1 MPIRLP
7 PSMRPFTCGQR
18 LHGLAAI
25 ALALLALAPPAA
37 VAHPSLQT
45 REAKVGAPYRA
56 VISIPH
62 GCDGSATV
70 RVRVVIPEGVV
81 SVKPMLKPGWTV
93 TTVRGPYA
101 RGYPYYHGQTLTEGV
116 KEVIWSGRLPDD
128 YFDDFVF
135 SAFLT
140 GTLPAGQKL
149 YFPTYQEC
157 EKGEHRWTE
166 IPATGQDAHALA
178 MPAPGVMLLPAAHV
192 AAVSTYRLGDLVVE
206 APWARATPVGAK
218 VAGGYLKITNKGGAP
233 DRLVG
238 GSFPVAGAVEV
249 HAMGVVD
256 GVMTMRELA
265 NGLDILPGK
274 TVELKPGSFH
284 LMLTGLRVPLKEGGS
299 VKGRLVF
306 EKAGTL
312 EVELK
317 VGAMGAQSLGHAHH
331 H

>member
-1 MPIRLP
+1 
-7 PSMRPFTCGQR
+7 MRPFTHARR
-18 LHGLAAI
+18 LRGLAAVALSSLALVPLAAI
-25 ALALLALAPPAA
+25 A
-37 VAHPSLQT
+37 HPSLHT
-45 REAKVGAPYRA
+45 REAKVGASYRA
-56 VISIPH
+56 VFSIPH
-62 GCDGSATV
+62 GCDGSPTV
-70 RVRVVIPEGVV
+70 RVRVVIPEGVIG
-81 SVKPMLKPGWTV
+81 VKPMLKPGWTV

-128 YFDDFVF
+128 YFDEFVF

-166 IPATGQDAHALA
+166 IPAPGQDAHALA
-178 MPAPGVMLLPAAHV
+178 SPAPGVMLLPAAHV
-192 AAVSTYRLGDLVVE
+192 AAVSTYKLGGLVIE
-206 APWARATPVGAK
+206 TPWARATPGGAK
-218 VAGGYLKITNKGGAP
+218 VAGGYLKITNTGSAP

-238 GSFPVAGAVEV
+238 GSFPVAGGVEV
-249 HAMGVVD
+249 HEMGMAD
-256 GVMTMRELA
+256 GVMKMRELA
-265 NGLDILPGK
+265 KGLEIPPGK

-284 LMLTGLRVPLKEGGS
+284 LMLTGLRAPLKEGDS

-312 EVELK
+312 EVEFK
-317 VGAMGAQSLGHAHH
+317 IGAMGAQSLGHTHH